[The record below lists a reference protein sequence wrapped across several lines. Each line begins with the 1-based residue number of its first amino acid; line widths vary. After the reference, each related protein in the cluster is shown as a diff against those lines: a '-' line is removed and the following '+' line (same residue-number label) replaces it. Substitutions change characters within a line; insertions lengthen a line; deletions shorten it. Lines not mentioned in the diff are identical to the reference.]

1 MPTIT
6 NGASGAWPISI
17 DLGAELD
24 QIASAG
30 GGQLLSGTADA
41 DTLTGTA
48 LNDHING
55 GSGDDV
61 LFGGGGD
68 DIIDDGAGHDRVD
81 GGDGL
86 DTLIL
91 SGGRSD
97 YVLLQIGSEFLLKG
111 PDGGSRLT
119 NMEMLQFGD
128 GRSTDLRIQYGPDG
142 WGALVDHG
150 YDDPQV
156 LPALGGKGGDDH
168 LPLPDGPLVLPGLA
182 AKAFD
187 DEPLV
192 LPGAGGRAGRFALTP
207 EDAGLVVMG
216 PHGPHLLDVDLL
228 WAGTPHDPWA

>member
-1 MPTIT
+1 M
-6 NGASGAWPISI
+6 
-17 DLGAELD
+17 
-24 QIASAG
+24 
-30 GGQLLSGTADA
+30 
-41 DTLTGTA
+41 
-48 LNDHING
+48 
-55 GSGDDV
+55 
-61 LFGGGGD
+61 
-68 DIIDDGAGHDRVD
+68 
-81 GGDGL
+81 
-86 DTLIL
+86 
-91 SGGRSD
+91 
-97 YVLLQIGSEFLLKG
+97 LLQIGSEFLLKG

-156 LPALGGKGGDDH
+156 LPALGGKGDGDHSPLILPADDH
-168 LPLPDGPLVLPGLA
+168 LPLTDGPQVLPTPP

-207 EDAGLVVMG
+207 DDAGLIVMG